1 MKRPSLRILAVTN
14 MYPSA
19 AAPASGTFVE
29 QQIEGLRQTGLN
41 VDVMVVDRRG
51 RGMAGY
57 LGLDRKV
64 QARIGNCQPDLVHVM
79 YGGVMADLVTRAAG
93 DVPTVVSFCG
103 SDLLGERLSGP
114 VRKFVSRYGVM
125 ASHKAARRAT
135 GIIVKS
141 ENLRDALPNYVDRSK
156 VRIIPN
162 GIDLERFRPLGQ
174 ETCRARLGWNATH
187 FHILFPT
194 NSGDPV
200 KRPDLARSAIDRV
213 IRSGIPTELHYLC
226 GVAHDEVPV
235 WLNACDSLLLTS
247 LHEGSPNIVKE
258 ALACD
263 VPIVSVDVG
272 DVRERIQGI
281 DGCYIALA
289 ESGDLATKLSLVHN
303 SSRRISARAK
313 MHALSLDKIARRLE
327 QFYEEILLSRK
338 QVPGGK
344 RGRELGS
351 LLGGES
357 R

>member
-1 MKRPSLRILAVTN
+1 MEYMLRVLAVTN
-14 MYPSA
+14 MYPTRET
-19 AAPASGTFVE
+19 PDRGTYVE
-29 QQIEGLRQTGLN
+29 QQIKGLKQIG
-41 VDVMVVDRRG
+41 VDIQVMVVDRVQKGATTYFGVG
-51 RGMAGY
+51 RQVRAMITEF
-57 LGLDRKV
+57 R
-64 QARIGNCQPDLVHVM
+64 PDIVHVM
-79 YGGVMADLVTRAAG
+79 YGGVMADTVTRAVG

-103 SDLLGERLSGP
+103 SDLLGELLAGP
-114 VRKFVSRYGVM
+114 IRKFISRYGVM

-141 ENLRDALPNYVDRSK
+141 ENLRDALPNHVDHSK

-162 GIDLERFRPLGQ
+162 GIDLERFRPLRQ
-174 ETCRARLGWNATH
+174 ETCRARLGWDAKH
-187 FHILFPT
+187 FHVLFS
-194 NSGDPV
+194 NSRDAV
-200 KRPDLARSAIDRV
+200 KRPDLARAAIDRV
-213 IRSGIPTELHYLC
+213 IRSGIPAELHYLC
-226 GVAHDEVPV
+226 GVAHEEVPV

-303 SSRRISARAK
+303 SSRRVSARVK
-313 MHALSLDKIARRLE
+313 MHALSLERIARRLE
-327 QFYEEILLSRK
+327 QLYEEILSSKR

-351 LLGGES
+351 LLGGEVVS
-357 R
+357 